1 MHPQQSEH
9 GAYAEYEDGDG
20 DGGRYGDGDGGRDG
34 DFEGSQDPDTPSIP
48 ARIAFRRFWPMTKG
62 LRGFLLIVWL
72 CTVLNALTETAAI
85 LLFSDLTDHALQ
97 QGSLDAFWGPA
108 AQWLGVA
115 VAGAAVGF
123 AGNSL
128 AAWAT
133 ERFVMRLREHVFDH
147 VQQLPPHFFQRHR
160 QGDLLSRLTADV
172 EAIEQMVVSAMVG
185 AASAAFSALF
195 YAAAAFWLRW
205 DLAAATFVLAPLF
218 WLAARRFSGSIK
230 SVSREGRVADGAIT
244 SVVEESLGN
253 IVLTQAYDRRDAERR
268 RLNQEAG
275 AWFRAA
281 VRSTRL
287 NELYEQL
294 VQVIETVCVLA
305 VIGLGVW
312 EISTD
317 RMTLGQLLA
326 FAAFLGYLYP
336 PVRGLA
342 QLGLTV
348 TAATAG
354 AERLIEIL
362 DVRPAVADPA
372 RTSESIGRPDGSV
385 EVRDVSFRYPGADKA
400 ALEGLSFAVRPGEL
414 VIITGPSGA
423 GKSTVSKLL
432 LRFYDPDAGAVLLDG
447 VPLNAF
453 PLARLRE
460 YVTLLPQETLVLH
473 DTVRA
478 NIACGRPGASDHA
491 IVEAAKAADAH
502 EFITEL
508 PDGYDTRVD
517 PNSARLS
524 GGQLQRLAIARAIL
538 RDAPV
543 LVLDEPTTGLD
554 AMAARRVVKPLRRLM
569 AGRTT
574 IMITHDLNLAP
585 DADRILVVDH
595 GRIVETGRHDDLLS
609 RTGGAYARLHRSQ
622 NNALMDTGELRLPL
636 FTGAGTE
643 GRAEEFAYGVAYG
656 ATYDAPYGAGHGT
669 SYAAVPG
676 TAYAAA
682 PGTAY
687 QAAHGTA
694 HGTAYE
700 AAHGAAY
707 GTSGQ
712 VAYGTPDQATYGTSY
727 GAADGIPTGSPHSP
741 PYDSPHSPP
750 YGFTA
755 DAPTS
760 SPTEFATEFAPGF
773 PGAFPG
779 DLPPDFPVT
788 LPGGRPLFRDEVPWQ
803 GV

>member
-1 MHPQQSEH
+1 MEIDEIDT
-9 GAYAEYEDGDG
+9 GEELE
-20 DGGRYGDGDGGRDG
+20 R
-34 DFEGSQDPDTPSIP
+34 EDTPTIP
-48 ARIAFRRFWPMTKG
+48 ARTAFRRFWPLTRG
-62 LRGFLLIVWL
+62 LRRRLLLVWV
-72 CTVLNALTETAAI
+72 CTVIAALAETEAV
-85 LLFSDLTDHALQ
+85 LLFGDLTDHALQ
-97 QGSLDAFWGPA
+97 QGSLGAFWAPA
-108 AQWLGVA
+108 VKWLGVA
-115 VAGAAVGF
+115 VVGALVAY

-128 AAWAT
+128 AAWVT

-160 QGDLLSRLTADV
+160 QGDLLSRLTGDV
-172 EAIEQMVVSAMVG
+172 EAIETMVVSGLVG

-230 SVSREGRVADGAIT
+230 DVARAGRVADGAIT

-253 IVLTQAYDRRDAERR
+253 IVLTQAYGRRDAERR
-268 RLNQEAG
+268 RLRREAN
-275 AWFRAA
+275 AWFRAS

-287 NELYEQL
+287 GEAYEQL

-305 VIGLGVW
+305 VIGIGAW
-312 EISTD
+312 EISTG

-362 DVRPAVADPA
+362 DARPSVTDPRHGTGA
-372 RTSESIGRPDGSV
+372 GRPDGTV
-385 EVRDVSFRYPGADKA
+385 EVRDVSFRYPGADRT
-400 ALEGLSFAVRPGEL
+400 ALEGLSFTVSPGEL

-432 LRFYDPDAGAVLLDG
+432 LRFYDPDAGDVLLDG
-447 VPLNAF
+447 VPLRDF

-478 NIACGRPGASDHA
+478 NIACGRPGASDRA
-491 IVEAAKAADAH
+491 IVEAARAADAH
-502 EFITEL
+502 DFVVRL
-508 PDGYDTRVD
+508 PDGYDTAVD

-585 DADRILVVDH
+585 DADRILVVDR
-595 GRIVETGRHDDLLS
+595 GRIVETGRHEELLA
-609 RTGGAYARLHRSQ
+609 RGGAYARLHRSQ
-622 NNALMDTGELRLPL
+622 NNASMDTGELRLPL
-636 FTGAGTE
+636 FEEEPPPAPVQATGYAHAPEHG
-643 GRAEEFAYGVAYG
+643 GAYGSG
-656 ATYDAPYGAGHGT
+656 TYDFGPDGFGTYNSGTYDSGPDNSGSYGSGSYG
-669 SYAAVPG
+669 SGPYAAVREQPWPG
-676 TAYAAA
+676 
-682 PGTAY
+682 
-687 QAAHGTA
+687 
-694 HGTAYE
+694 
-700 AAHGAAY
+700 
-707 GTSGQ
+707 
-712 VAYGTPDQATYGTSY
+712 
-727 GAADGIPTGSPHSP
+727 
-741 PYDSPHSPP
+741 
-750 YGFTA
+750 
-755 DAPTS
+755 
-760 SPTEFATEFAPGF
+760 
-773 PGAFPG
+773 
-779 DLPPDFPVT
+779 
-788 LPGGRPLFRDEVPWQ
+788 R
-803 GV
+803 

>member
-1 MHPQQSEH
+1 MADE
-9 GAYAEYEDGDG
+9 GEEFEYE
-20 DGGRYGDGDGGRDG
+20 
-34 DFEGSQDPDTPSIP
+34 TPTIP
-48 ARIAFRRFWPMTKG
+48 ARTAFRRFWPLTKG
-62 LRGFLLIVWL
+62 LRKWLLVVWL
-72 CTVLNALTETAAI
+72 CTVLAALAETEAI
-85 LLFSDLTDHALQ
+85 LLFSELTDHALQ
-97 QGSLDAFWGPA
+97 KGSPAAFWSPA
-108 AQWLGVA
+108 VKWLGIA
-115 VAGAAVGF
+115 VAGALVAY

-160 QGDLLSRLTADV
+160 QGDLLSRLTSDV
-172 EAIEQMVVSAMVG
+172 EAIETMVVSGLVG

-195 YAAAAFWLRW
+195 YAVAAFWLRW

-230 SVSREGRVADGAIT
+230 DVSREGRVADGAIT

-253 IVLTQAYDRRDAERR
+253 IVLTQAYGRRDAERR
-268 RLNQEAG
+268 RLHEEAN

-287 NELYEQL
+287 NEAYEQL

-305 VIGLGVW
+305 VIGIGTW
-312 EISTD
+312 EISTG

-362 DVRPAVADPA
+362 DVRPSVTDPRRGAAV
-372 RTSESIGRPDGSV
+372 GRPDGTV
-385 EVRDVSFRYPGADKA
+385 EVRDVCFRYPGADRT
-400 ALEGLSFAVRPGEL
+400 ALDGLSFAVRPGEL

-432 LRFYDPDAGAVLLDG
+432 LRFYDPDSGDVLLDG
-447 VPLNAF
+447 VPLRDF

-478 NIACGRPGASDHA
+478 NIACGRPGASEQA
-491 IVEAAKAADAH
+491 IEEAAKAADAH
-502 EFITEL
+502 DFICRL

-517 PNSARLS
+517 PHSARLS
-524 GGQLQRLAIARAIL
+524 GGQLQRLAIARALL

-585 DADRILVVDH
+585 DADRIIVVDR
-595 GRIVETGRHDDLLS
+595 GRIAETGRHEELLA
-609 RTGGAYARLHRSQ
+609 RGGAYARLHRSQ
-622 NNALMDTGELRLPL
+622 NSTVLDTGELRMPL
-636 FTGAGTE
+636 W
-643 GRAEEFAYGVAYG
+643 EERQPPAPAPAPAYEYG
-656 ATYDAPYGAGHGT
+656 QGYGQGQEYGHGPGGH
-669 SYAAVPG
+669 VP
-676 TAYAAA
+676 
-682 PGTAY
+682 
-687 QAAHGTA
+687 
-694 HGTAYE
+694 
-700 AAHGAAY
+700 
-707 GTSGQ
+707 S
-712 VAYGTPDQATYGTSY
+712 VLPD
-727 GAADGIPTGSPHSP
+727 
-741 PYDSPHSPP
+741 
-750 YGFTA
+750 
-755 DAPTS
+755 
-760 SPTEFATEFAPGF
+760 
-773 PGAFPG
+773 
-779 DLPPDFPVT
+779 
-788 LPGGRPLFRDEVPWQ
+788 GRPLFRNEEAWP
-803 GV
+803 GR

>member
-1 MHPQQSEH
+1 MIDE
-9 GAYAEYEDGDG
+9 GEEFEDDG
-20 DGGRYGDGDGGRDG
+20 YG
-34 DFEGSQDPDTPSIP
+34 TPAIP
-48 ARIAFRRFWPMTKG
+48 ARAAFRRFWPLTRG
-62 LRGFLLIVWL
+62 LRKWLLVVWV
-72 CTVLNALTETAAI
+72 CTVIAALAETEAV
-85 LLFSDLTDHALQ
+85 LLFGDLTDHALEK
-97 QGSLDAFWGPA
+97 GSPAAFWAPA
-108 AQWLGVA
+108 LTWLGVA
-115 VAGAAVGF
+115 VVGAFVAY

-160 QGDLLSRLTADV
+160 QGDLLSRLTSDV
-172 EAIEQMVVSAMVG
+172 EAIETLVVSGLVG

-230 SVSREGRVADGAIT
+230 DVSRAGRVADGAIT

-268 RLNQEAG
+268 RLGEEAN
-275 AWFRAA
+275 AWFRAS

-287 NELYEQL
+287 NEAYEQL

-305 VIGLGVW
+305 VIGIGAW
-312 EISTD
+312 EISTG

-362 DVRPAVADPA
+362 DVRPSVTDPP
-372 RTSESIGRPDGSV
+372 RGTETGRPDGTV
-385 EVRDVSFRYPGADKA
+385 EVRRATFSYPGAGKT
-400 ALEGLSFAVRPGEL
+400 ALEDLSFTVSPGEL
-414 VIITGPSGA
+414 VIVTGPSGA
-423 GKSTVSKLL
+423 GKSTVAKLL
-432 LRFYDPDAGAVLLDG
+432 LRFYDPDAGEVLLDG
-447 VPLNAF
+447 VPLRDF
-453 PLARLRE
+453 PLARLRA

-478 NIACGRPGASDHA
+478 NIACGRPGASEQA
-491 IVEAAKAADAH
+491 IEEAARAADAH
-502 EFITEL
+502 EFIVRL
-508 PDGYDTRVD
+508 PDGYDTTVD

-585 DADRILVVDH
+585 DADRILVVDR
-595 GRIVETGRHDDLLS
+595 GRIVETGHHDELLA
-609 RTGGAYARLHRSQ
+609 RGGAYARLHRSQ
-622 NNALMDTGELRLPL
+622 NNAVMDTGELRMPL
-636 FTGAGTE
+636 WEDHRPDPQG
-643 GRAEEFAYGVAYG
+643 GRPQAQPNQGPYAYG
-656 ATYDAPYGAGHGT
+656 HH
-669 SYAAVPG
+669 AAM
-676 TAYAAA
+676 
-682 PGTAY
+682 
-687 QAAHGTA
+687 
-694 HGTAYE
+694 
-700 AAHGAAY
+700 
-707 GTSGQ
+707 SL
-712 VAYGTPDQATYGTSY
+712 
-727 GAADGIPTGSPHSP
+727 AD
-741 PYDSPHSPP
+741 
-750 YGFTA
+750 
-755 DAPTS
+755 
-760 SPTEFATEFAPGF
+760 
-773 PGAFPG
+773 
-779 DLPPDFPVT
+779 
-788 LPGGRPLFRDEVPWQ
+788 GRPLFRDEERANGMPDPTMRDSY
-803 GV
+803 

>member
-1 MHPQQSEH
+1 
-9 GAYAEYEDGDG
+9 
-20 DGGRYGDGDGGRDG
+20 
-34 DFEGSQDPDTPSIP
+34 
-48 ARIAFRRFWPMTKG
+48 MTKG

-72 CTVLNALTETAAI
+72 CTVLNALTETVAI

-97 QGSLDAFWGPA
+97 QGSLDAFWSPA

-312 EISTD
+312 EISTG

-432 LRFYDPDAGAVLLDG
+432 LRFYDPDAGSVLLDG

-478 NIACGRPGASDHA
+478 NIACGRPGASEHA

-502 EFITEL
+502 AFITGL

-554 AMAARRVVKPLRRLM
+554 AMAARRVVRPLRRLM

-585 DADRILVVDH
+585 TRTASWSSTTAASWKRAATTTSCPARAPTPACTAPRTTPSWTRASYDCRCSRARR
-595 GRIVETGRHDDLLS
+595 GAPSSS
-609 RTGGAYARLHRSQ
+609 RTGPRTAPR
-622 NNALMDTGELRLPL
+622 P
-636 FTGAGTE
+636 
-643 GRAEEFAYGVAYG
+643 GRFPVPHP
-656 ATYDAPYGAGHGT
+656 APFP
-669 SYAAVPG
+669 VPR
-676 TAYAAA
+676 TA
-682 PGTAY
+682 PGTGPRTQPFPAPCTKRHPAPRTQPSPAPRTMPQTGTRTEPRTKSRTEPRTKSRTEPRTKPRSEPPTEP
-687 QAAHGTA
+687 QAESRRTPRTA
-694 HGTAYE
+694 PRTTPRTAPRTDSPPTFRP
-700 AAHGAAY
+700 
-707 GTSGQ
+707 TS
-712 VAYGTPDQATYGTSY
+712 PS
-727 GAADGIPTGSPHSP
+727 HSP
-741 PYDSPHSPP
+741 AVAPLPRRGALARRLRPPAPGTMGSRHSRQAHK
-750 YGFTA
+750 GFTRLTGVHY
-755 DAPTS
+755 PGLS
-760 SPTEFATEFAPGF
+760 SAA
-773 PGAFPG
+773 
-779 DLPPDFPVT
+779 
-788 LPGGRPLFRDEVPWQ
+788 
-803 GV
+803 